1 MEHHSEDFQL
11 LQLEFLLPLLPW
23 LLILLAWLIL
33 YVLDATVQL
42 EKYGIE
48 VGPFMLMARTKRFN
62 NFLDRIGR
70 WHPRAWQYL
79 WSGFVG
85 VCFIF
90 SILGF
95 VLFGLNLWE
104 FIRSFTGDQG
114 AVPGPIIPLVPGITM
129 SFSFFAMLLVPLIIS
144 IVFHELA
151 HGVAA
156 RADDIP
162 VQSSGLF
169 VLLFLF
175 GAFVEP
181 DEEYM
186 KVQAPRT
193 ARVRMYAAGSGANL
207 TLALVG
213 FLMLTFL
220 VMPPQGVLIV
230 GTATGGPADG
240 VLTPWTV
247 ITQMNDTII
256 YSEADLS
263 TFLDNASPGDLV
275 HFTINGQV
283 VDLTLGS
290 HPLNASW
297 AYIGIYLR
305 TYTPLIFP
313 LNSLGP
319 AWGIE
324 FIRSISWF
332 FIIALSLAIMNL
344 LPIPPLDGD
353 RLFKELIDVT
363 ISLERRS
370 GRALLWALRVSA
382 LMLLI
387 LNIAFTFLRPDLLA
401 MLFG

>member
-1 MEHHSEDFQL
+1 VEHYAEDFL
-11 LQLEFLLPLLPW
+11 LFQLEFLLPLLPW
-23 LLILLAWLIL
+23 LIILLAWLIL
-33 YVLDATVQL
+33 FVLDATVQL

-62 NFLDRIGR
+62 NFLNRIGK

-90 SILGF
+90 SIIGF
-95 VLFGLNLWE
+95 FLFGLNLWE
-104 FIRSFTGDQG
+104 FVRSFTGDQA
-114 AVPGPIIPLVPGITM
+114 AVPGPIVPLVPGVTM

-230 GTATGGPADG
+230 DTAQGTPADG

-263 TFLDNASPGDLV
+263 AFLENASPGDLV
-275 HFTINGQV
+275 HFTANGQEI
-283 VDLTLGS
+283 DLVLGS
-290 HPLNASW
+290 HPANSSL
-297 AYIGIYLR
+297 AYIGIFLR
-305 TYTPLIFP
+305 SYTPLVFP
-313 LNSLGP
+313 LSSLGP

-382 LMLLI
+382 LSLLI
-387 LNIAFTFLRPDLLA
+387 LNIVFTFLRPDLLA
-401 MLFG
+401 LLFG